1 MVQAMMAEV
10 SGPANEPL
18 PEEDE
23 EDEEEEKEE
32 RTSSKVKVRFWHHKN
47 MYMVTAELLHGIQR
61 S

>member
-1 MVQAMMAEV
+1 MQAMMAEV

-32 RTSSKVKVRFWHHKN
+32 RTSSKVKVLGSIHHKHIF
-47 MYMVTAELLHGIQR
+47 MIAAKHLQAVH
-61 S
+61 